1 MNNLSPS
8 QNPPLTAAGLASVVM
23 GLVAAF
29 TEATGDQVAA
39 IGAAVALVGAY
50 VAQRYTTPSGVAE

>member
-1 MNNLSPS
+1 MNLAQN
-8 QNPPLTAAGLASVVM
+8 NPPLTAAGLASVVM

-39 IGAAVALVGAY
+39 IGAAVSLVAAF
-50 VAQRYTTPSGVAE
+50 VAQRFTQPKAGS